1 LNIVTNAIDA
11 CDWQDDEEHP
21 PARVTVRTEYDGP
34 GHVARVVVED
44 TGRGIAPEDRE
55 RMFTLFMSKKG
66 GRGTGLGLPVSNKIL
81 QEHGGR
87 IVVDSTPG
95 AGSRFTIEL
104 PAVHAEATV
113 GPG

>member
-1 LNIVTNAIDA
+1 
-11 CDWQDDEEHP
+11 
-21 PARVTVRTEYDGP
+21 
-34 GHVARVVVED
+34 
-44 TGRGIAPEDRE
+44 
-55 RMFTLFMSKKG
+55 
-66 GRGTGLGLPVSNKIL
+66 LPVSNKIL

-104 PAVHAEATV
+104 PVVHAEATV